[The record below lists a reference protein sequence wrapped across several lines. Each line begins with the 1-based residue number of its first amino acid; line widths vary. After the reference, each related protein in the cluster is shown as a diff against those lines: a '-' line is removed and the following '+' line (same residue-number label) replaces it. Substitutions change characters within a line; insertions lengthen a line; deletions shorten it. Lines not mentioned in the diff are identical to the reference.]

1 MSKTPFAYFLALLL
15 FLALAPAHAP
25 RAAEGDG
32 LSGYRLG
39 TGDLVRVQVFGEDD
53 LSVESRVSDR
63 GTIPY
68 PLLGELKVVGLS
80 IRGVEELIA
89 NRLRG
94 DYLVNPRVSVSI
106 LEYRQFYVNGQVK
119 SPGGFPYQ
127 PGLTVRQA
135 VSLAGGFTER
145 ASRNKIFVVRDK
157 DPAGAS
163 KKVEL
168 NDPVRPGDTLTVEES
183 FF

>member
-1 MSKTPFAYFLALLL
+1 MSKTPFAYLLTLLL
-15 FLALAPAHAP
+15 FMALAPVGAHA
-25 RAAEGDG
+25 AESDR
-32 LSGYRLG
+32 LTGYRLG

-94 DYLVNPRVSVSI
+94 DYLVNPQVSVSI

>member
-1 MSKTPFAYFLALLL
+1 MSKTPFAYLLTLLL
-15 FLALAPAHAP
+15 FMALAPVGAP
-25 RAAEGDG
+25 HAAEGEG

-94 DYLVNPRVSVSI
+94 DYLVNPQVSVSI